1 VTRTFGEFRE
11 NMLYT
16 AIEHPNI
23 ACRDLRRMIDWYCRM
38 FDLTII
44 ADDGNAVL
52 VGYGDSVRGG
62 AMIEMGP
69 ARDDGPPPGQY
80 GRSQPGFRHVA
91 FRVSDFDAAY
101 ERLKAA
107 GVSFVTDQPG
117 EALGGGK
124 TILFRDPEG
133 NELQIVER

>member
-1 VTRTFGEFRE
+1 MVY
-11 NMLYT
+11 L

-23 ACRDLRRMIDWYCRM
+23 ACRDLRTMVAWYCETFSM
-38 FDLTII
+38 KVI

-52 VGYGDSVRGG
+52 VGYDDSVHGG

-69 ARDDGPPPGQY
+69 AKDDGPPAGQY

-101 ERLKAA
+101 AELKRL
-107 GVSFVTDQPG
+107 GVSFVTDAPG
-117 EALGGGK
+117 LALGGGK

-133 NELQIVER
+133 NELQIVQR